1 MEKPEKRKLA
11 ADESP
16 NKRSSLGEARAKM
29 QLYQISSPAHG
40 AKALAGPGIRQ
51 SSLGTFKSSEI
62 ADTGDAADAKKS
74 HASAESAD
82 TEPAALPSLSSSK
95 VFGGS
100 AFGSGST
107 FGSLAA
113 GSSKGLSFGSLGAG
127 LGTGSSPF
135 AALASSSSGTPSS
148 FASLLASSKGT
159 SVFGKPDKKIGGD
172 ASGDAASNKKGDD
185 DDDDDENEE
194 EEEDGREN
202 GDDNAGAEAAASPLG
217 HRRLH
222 SQPLPEPL
230 AVVTGEED
238 EMTLHSVRG
247 KLFAWD
253 GENWRERGT
262 GPIKIN
268 QRAESEKGEVQ
279 KRLVMR
285 ADGVLRVILN
295 VRIIPGMPHKLR
307 DAKFIEIVAC
317 EKPPTLTKFLFKFG
331 NPDAASAFLS
341 AIESAAKA

>member
-82 TEPAALPSLSSSK
+82 TEPAAL
-95 VFGGS
+95 
-100 AFGSGST
+100 
-107 FGSLAA
+107 
-113 GSSKGLSFGSLGAG
+113 
-127 LGTGSSPF
+127 
-135 AALASSSSGTPSS
+135 
-148 FASLLASSKGT
+148 GT

-238 EMTLHSVRG
+238 EMTLHSRYMLTQALTQVARQVRG